1 MEFFAAPGIQAAVM
15 PPVPD
20 RTLLSLRSL
29 HALRDT
35 LRRAIL
41 CLTVALPPLLVAAEA
56 GAVDIELPSLGD
68 ASSAAVSPQVEL
80 KLGEAWLRM
89 FRGQV
94 KTVSDPLLQDYLE
107 DVVFDLATHS
117 ELSEARLKVV
127 LVDNETINAF
137 AVPGGVVGLNNGL
150 LLSAQHE
157 DELASVIA
165 HELAHLSQ
173 RHYARGVE
181 EARRNT
187 IPNMLILLSSL
198 VLAATAG
205 GQGSMAA
212 IAAGQAAIQQQQLR
226 FSRANEREADRMG
239 METLVSAGY
248 DPEGM
253 PRMFS
258 RMLESMRYNTRRPP
272 EFLLSHPVTE
282 SRVADSRN
290 RARNYHDTQGR
301 HDSTDFELLQARVRL
316 GFEETPGYAIKRFRA
331 EIDKDAGL
339 NPANSYGLVLALTK
353 ASEFEAARKEL
364 APLLQNYPSSIPV
377 IVAAGELDLASGRV
391 GDAVERLREQLAIN
405 PGNHP
410 LTMLYADALL
420 RAGDPQQAE
429 AVLVTHVKTHSQDPE
444 VWYQL
449 AETHGLAGSIL
460 DVHRARAEFFILN
473 GALDLAERQ
482 LGYALALA
490 EGDFHATA
498 GIQARITDIRTM
510 REELKELKG

>member
-1 MEFFAAPGIQAAVM
+1 M
-15 PPVPD
+15 PPAPD
-20 RTLLSLRSL
+20 RIPLSLPDL
-29 HALRDT
+29 HPLRETLCRAGLALA
-35 LRRAIL
+35 L
-41 CLTVALPPLLVAAEA
+41 ALPPLLTAAGA

-68 ASSAAVSPQVEL
+68 ASSASVSPQVER

-94 KTVSDPLLQDYLE
+94 KTVDDPLLQDYLE
-107 DVVFDLATHS
+107 HVVFDLATHS
-117 ELSEARLKVV
+117 ELSEARLQVV
-127 LVDNETINAF
+127 VVDNETINAF

-173 RHYARGVE
+173 RHYARTVE

-187 IPNMLILLSSL
+187 IPNMLVLLSSL

-205 GQGSMAA
+205 GQGGMAA

-239 METLVSAGY
+239 MQTLVGAGY

-282 SRVADSRN
+282 SRVADSKN
-290 RARNYHDTQGR
+290 RARNYPQAQGR
-301 HDSTDFELLQARVRL
+301 HDSADFGLLRARVQL
-316 GFEETPGYAIKRFRA
+316 GFDETPGYAIKRFRA
-331 EIDKDAGL
+331 EIEKDGGL
-339 NPANSYGLVLALTK
+339 DPANAYGLVLALTK

-364 APLLQNYPSSIPV
+364 APLLRNFPASIPV
-377 IVAAGELDLASGRV
+377 LVAAAELDLASGRTA
-391 GDAVERLREQLAIN
+391 DAVERLSAQLEIN

-420 RAGDPQQAE
+420 RAGEAQQAE
-429 AVLVTHVKTHSQDPE
+429 AVLIDHVKTHPQDPQ

-449 AETHGLAGSIL
+449 AETHGLAGNIL

-498 GIQARITDIRTM
+498 GIQARITDIRVM
-510 REELKELKG
+510 REELEELKG